1 MTIGGH
7 SKCIYVYTFNKVPP
21 PSCPTTLKMKVAW
34 KQPLIKSLY
43 LKLLVTVKHGGRE
56 MEDVSDWWSEL
67 QASKCVH
74 AGFILSRVGPLLLL
88 LPSTFLLSPFISAS
102 PSCPH
107 LLSVLI
113 PPLLL
118 RLLFCCSFKAF
129 SFSPIP
135 KVSPSSSLRTHAK
148 IYIKTYE
155 PLVFLNILLHTRWY
169 CDLPHTEI
177 GCGSTD
183 LLGR

>member
-1 MTIGGH
+1 MFQIGDQSFRPQNVFTQG
-7 SKCIYVYTFNKVPP
+7 S
-21 PSCPTTLKMKVAW
+21 S
-34 KQPLIKSLY
+34 SLA
-43 LKLLVTVKHGGRE
+43 LALF
-56 MEDVSDWWSEL
+56 SFSSL
-67 QASKCVH
+67 QL
-74 AGFILSRVGPLLLL
+74 FFYLLLI
-88 LPSTFLLSPFISAS
+88 SQAPFISAS

-118 RLLFCCSFKAF
+118 CLLFCCSFKAF

-135 KVSPSSSLRTHAK
+135 KVSPSGSLRTHAK

-155 PLVFLNILLHTRWY
+155 SFVFLNILLHTRWY

-177 GCGSTD
+177 GCGSID
-183 LLGR
+183 L